1 MLLVFFL
8 DCPNIYAFLKMKG
21 FIYLSFHIII
31 KYRCTLF
38 YPPKG
43 ILGRLLFI
51 KTGKNSHLYIYI
63 YVCVCVKKNV

>member
-1 MLLVFFL
+1 
-8 DCPNIYAFLKMKG
+8 MKG

-51 KTGKNSHLYIYI
+51 KTGKNSHIYIYIYI
-63 YVCVCVKKNV
+63 YVCVCRKKMYERCEINCVRKSLPIL